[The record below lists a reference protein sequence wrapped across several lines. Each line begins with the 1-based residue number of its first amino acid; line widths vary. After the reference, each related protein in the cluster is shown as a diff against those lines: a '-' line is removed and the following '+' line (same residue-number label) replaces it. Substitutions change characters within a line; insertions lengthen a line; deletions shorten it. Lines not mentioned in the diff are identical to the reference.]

1 MNKVQALKQK
11 LKSAD
16 INVSNLQFEKLL
28 GYEELLLKWNAHYN
42 LVSPSTLPDIL
53 LRHVFDSCQLV
64 KHIPNGT
71 TSILDF
77 GSGGGTPS
85 VMLATLLD
93 IPVYAC
99 ERIGKKVQFLKECRR
114 KLDLKNNFEVIQ
126 EDVNDIDIEI
136 DLITARAVSEL
147 INLLNWTKELHHK
160 DIKFLFP
167 KGERWEEEVDV
178 ARETW
183 DFELE
188 TFESLTSDRSRIL
201 LIKNINKK
209 AV

>member
-1 MNKVQALKQK
+1 MNKTEQLNNKFK
-11 LKSAD
+11 LAN
-16 INVSNLQFEKLL
+16 INVTEEQMEKLL
-28 GYEELLLKWNAHYN
+28 GYESLLKKWNAHYN

-53 LRHVFDSCQLV
+53 LRHVFDSCQLI
-64 KHIPNGT
+64 KFIPNET
-71 TSILDF
+71 KSILDF

-85 VMLATLLD
+85 VMLATLLE

-114 KLDLKNNFEVIQ
+114 QLDLKSNFEVIRD
-126 EDVNDIDIEI
+126 DVNNLDLKV

-147 INLLNWTKELHHK
+147 INLLNWTSPLHHK

-167 KGERWEEEVDV
+167 KGERWKEEVDV

-183 DFELE
+183 DFDLE
-188 TFESLTSDRSRIL
+188 TFESLTSPESRIL
-201 LIKNINKK
+201 LIKNISKK
-209 AV
+209 VV

>member
-1 MNKVQALKQK
+1 MNKVDQLKQK
-11 LKSAD
+11 LHNAE
-16 INVSNLQFEKLL
+16 INFTEEQFEKLL
-28 GYEELLLKWNAHYN
+28 GYEELLKKWNAHYN

-64 KHIPNGT
+64 KYIPKE
-71 TSILDF
+71 TSVILDF

-93 IPVYAC
+93 IPVFAC

-114 KLDLKNNFEVIQ
+114 KLDLKSNFEVIQ
-126 EDVNDIDIEI
+126 EDVNNLDIKI

-147 INLLNWTKELHHK
+147 VNLLNWTKELHHK
-160 DIKFLFP
+160 DIQFLFP
-167 KGERWEEEVDV
+167 KGERWKEEVDV

-188 TFESLTSDRSRIL
+188 TFESLTSDQSRIL
-201 LIKNINKK
+201 LIKNISKK